1 MFARLTRFEGSDP
14 AVLERETDSMR
25 TQMARGLT
33 DEAIDQISQ
42 QVGGRFER
50 RDVERLLASIK
61 RTLVLTDAAKG
72 TSAMLVFCDTEE
84 DVRGVD
90 ELFDAMSPGEGG
102 GKRQSADI
110 YEVVIDQQFAG

>member
-1 MFARLTRFEGSDP
+1 
-14 AVLERETDSMR
+14 
-25 TQMARGLT
+25 
-33 DEAIDQISQ
+33 
-42 QVGGRFER
+42 
-50 RDVERLLASIK
+50 
-61 RTLVLTDAAKG
+61 
-72 TSAMLVFCDTEE
+72 MLVFCDTEE